1 MTTGAKSEWDNFGG
15 GNRGM
20 SVDDFSDLFLVG
32 IVDLSADAGRGRII
46 DLGLDVV
53 NEPGLVRAVEFIQDG
68 VTAETIQRAISN
80 SVVALDFAFVEVI
93 SFRDNTETRPSVALD
108 IVLHAFNS

>member
-1 MTTGAKSEWDNFGG
+1 MISRGLKSHKLDGTANAIRKQAF
-15 GNRGM
+15 RLRALLLRRF
-20 SVDDFSDLFLVG
+20 FS
-32 IVDLSADAGRGRII
+32 ANAGRGRII